1 MSQGHVLIVDDDLA
15 LLQALPAALRLRMA
29 GLSVDTADSG
39 AAALDQITARDYDAI
54 VTDIKMPGMDGLELL
69 AEIRTHR
76 PDTPTLMITGHGEH
90 DLVVHAL
97 RAGAYDFIQKPI
109 DRDYFVASLR
119 RAIEMRELSRRV
131 KEQQLALER
140 HLGELEAIV
149 EERTRELRETNRV
162 IESPLRFLM
171 GPNGQM
177 EKIVEQIKQV
187 ADSPLTVLVEGET
200 GTGKELVARAIHQ
213 LSARGERPFV
223 AVDCGAIPDTLI
235 ESELFGYE
243 KGAFTGAHARKEG
256 QFLLAEG
263 GTLFLDEI
271 VNLPLPTQAKLL
283 RALQERHVQP
293 LGGKRPVHVDVRII
307 AASNIPLAGEVRAGR
322 FRQDVYYRLNEF
334 LITLPPLRERD
345 DILHLATEFLP
356 EASMEL
362 GRPCRKI
369 SEAAA
374 QVLLRY
380 PWPGNVRELR
390 NVIRRAILLAS
401 DVIEPE
407 HLSVLP
413 VDPSPA
419 PATALREPAPVGSA
433 LVDSLVDFS
442 LKEIA
447 EAAAADAERRAIR
460 RVLQTTRGNKS
471 EAARHLRTDY
481 KTLHLKMKQYG
492 IDAGPFRE
500 FSAS

>member
-1 MSQGHVLIVDDDLA
+1 MNHTRVLIVDDDQA
-15 LLQALPAALRLRMA
+15 LLQALPQALGLRME
-29 GLSVDTADSG
+29 GVMVDTADSG
-39 AAALDQITARDYDAI
+39 TAALDRIAALDYDAI
-54 VTDIKMPGMDGLELL
+54 VTDLKMPGMDGLDLL

-97 RAGAYDFIQKPI
+97 RGGAYDFIQKPI

-119 RAIEMRELSRRV
+119 RALDRRALSRRV
-131 KEQQLALER
+131 KEQQMALER
-140 HLGELEAIV
+140 HLSELEAIV
-149 EERTRELRETNRV
+149 EERTRELRQTNQV
-162 IESPLRFLM
+162 IDSPLRLLL
-171 GPNGQM
+171 GPSAQM
-177 EKIVEQIKQV
+177 EKIVHQIRQV

-200 GTGKELVARAIHQ
+200 GTGKELVARAVHQ
-213 LSARGERPFV
+213 LSARREKPFI

-243 KGAFTGAHARKEG
+243 KGAFTGAQQRKEG
-256 QFLLAEG
+256 QFELADG

-271 VNLPLPTQAKLL
+271 VNLPLPTQTKLL
-283 RALQERHVQP
+283 RALQERQVQR
-293 LGGKRPVHVDVRII
+293 LGGKQPVRVDVRII
-307 AASNIPLAGEVRAGR
+307 AASNVPLEREVRVGR

-334 LITLPPLRERD
+334 GINLPPLRERD
-345 DILHLATEFLP
+345 DILHLANKFLP

-380 PWPGNVRELR
+380 RWPGNVRELR

-413 VDPSPA
+413 VDAPPA
-419 PATALREPAPVGSA
+419 SALCGEPA
-433 LVDSLVDFS
+433 SLDS
-442 LKEIA
+442 LKEVA
-447 EAAAADAERRAIR
+447 EAAAADAEQQAIR
-460 RVLQTTRGNKS
+460 QALHSSRGNKS

-481 KTLHLKMKQYG
+481 KTLHLKMKQYD
-492 IDAGPFRE
+492 IEARRFRDLR
-500 FSAS
+500 AL